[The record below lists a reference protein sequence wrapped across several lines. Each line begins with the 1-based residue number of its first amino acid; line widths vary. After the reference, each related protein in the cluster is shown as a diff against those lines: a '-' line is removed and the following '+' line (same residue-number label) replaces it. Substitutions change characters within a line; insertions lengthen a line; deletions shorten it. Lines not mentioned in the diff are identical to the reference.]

1 MVVRTVA
8 DLLFNLHYG
17 PALEQLTATQLDAE
31 GLLAFTR
38 ESVETVSL
46 QLGCCA
52 KRSRA
57 PRHDADNEDSTGAL
71 TSASRVASAVWKPR
85 INCLASLMYTQAAS
99 TTPLCL
105 TGCSRSPHLSLHV
118 ACWRSLFLVSRCAW
132 MLPLHANSRR

>member
-1 MVVRTVA
+1 VYNLPLCVLAASERLLVVVRTVA

-71 TSASRVASAVWKPR
+71 TSASRVAFAL
-85 INCLASLMYTQAAS
+85 CLKHASIASL
-99 TTPLCL
+99 P
-105 TGCSRSPHLSLHV
+105 
-118 ACWRSLFLVSRCAW
+118 
-132 MLPLHANSRR
+132 